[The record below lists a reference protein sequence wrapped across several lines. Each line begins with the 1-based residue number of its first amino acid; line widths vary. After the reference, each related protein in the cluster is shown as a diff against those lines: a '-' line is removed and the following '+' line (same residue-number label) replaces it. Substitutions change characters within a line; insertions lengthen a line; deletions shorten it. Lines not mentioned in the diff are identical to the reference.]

1 MEYYKKYVFILFFCI
16 FALQTFPVKADVKE
30 IKYQPEVNYPP
41 YKYMNNNQI
50 SGFDIELTNLIF
62 KNEDYRLSIST
73 DSWDKIYERLRA
85 GEIDTTGL
93 MVVNNERKKD
103 ILFSNTVLDTYISI
117 YTRNG
122 FDRVT
127 LEDLSKYSVG
137 VGKEQY
143 SEDILRDN
151 LKLTNYKQYDNISQA
166 VDALAKGQIDVL
178 FENQEVVNYYI
189 TTKDLKNTIV
199 QQVDDLFP
207 QHVCY
212 GVNKANPELVDYINK
227 RLDDLHRSGAYEEL
241 YQKYFFYHSKI
252 YKQNQKEK
260 YVALGII
267 IIIILIILHIVSQRY
282 IRALRKKVIT
292 ERTQYED
299 MLKEKYEELK
309 MYQEQLHYNAYY
321 DSLTGLPNR
330 LYLYENTSSLINTT
344 ISAGDKGALL
354 FIDVD
359 NFKLI
364 NDTFGHN
371 AGDIL
376 LQNIAARLI
385 KICPKKSNLIRLGGD
400 EFIIVLTNIDSEN
413 SVETI
418 GKNLI
423 DIFNDPFSINEIV
436 VNSTLSIGICMFPK
450 DGDNLGV
457 LLKNADTAMY
467 KSKSLGR
474 NTFIFYNETM
484 SKDLMDRIN
493 LEDNLKSALKNNEF
507 KLYYQPQLDLTSG
520 KITGMEALI
529 RWDNPKLGRVPPD
542 KFISVAEE
550 MGLIIP
556 IGEWVIKTACEFL
569 VKLHN
574 EGFKNLKISV
584 NISIVQLIQNNF
596 PDIVMRILSETGLS
610 PNYLELEITE
620 TVLMENIDTNIE
632 KLRMLRNLGLDI
644 ALDDF
649 GKGYSSLNY
658 LKSLPINTL
667 KIDKSFIDDVVT
679 NNLTESI
686 VSSIILIGHKIGH
699 SIVAEGIEDRTQLAY
714 LKAAGCNIMQGYL
727 LSKPLPEEEVI
738 SFLNTRK

>member
-1 MEYYKKYVFILFFCI
+1 VEYYKKYVFILFLCI
-16 FALQTFPVKADVKE
+16 FTLQALPVKADVKE

-62 KNEDYRLSIST
+62 KNEDYRLSISS
-73 DSWDKIYERLRA
+73 DSWDKIYEKLKA

-93 MVVNNERKKD
+93 MVVNDERKKD

-122 FDRVT
+122 FNRIT
-127 LEDLSKYSVG
+127 LNDLSKYSVG
-137 VGKEQY
+137 VGKAQY
-143 SEDILRDN
+143 SESILRND
-151 LKLTNYKQYDNISQA
+151 LKLTNYKQYDNVSQA

-189 TTKDLKNTIV
+189 TTKDLKNTII

-207 QHVCY
+207 QQVSY
-212 GVNKANPELVDYINK
+212 GVNKADPELVDYINK
-227 RLDDLHRSGAYEEL
+227 RLDNLHRSGAYEEL

-260 YVALGII
+260 YAALGII
-267 IIIILIILHIVSQRY
+267 LIIILLILHIFTQRY

-292 ERTQYED
+292 ERTQYEN

-330 LYLYENTSSLINTT
+330 LYLYENTASIITTT
-344 ISAGDKGALL
+344 INAGNKGALL

-371 AGDIL
+371 TGDIL
-376 LQNIAARLI
+376 LQNTAERLS
-385 KICPKKSNLIRLGGD
+385 KICPEENNLIRLGGD
-400 EFIIVLTNIDSEN
+400 EFIIVLTNIDSKN
-413 SVETI
+413 SVEII
-418 GKNLI
+418 GKSLI
-423 DIFNDPFSINEIV
+423 DTFNDPFRIDEIV

-457 LLKNADTAMY
+457 LLRNADTAMY
-467 KSKSLGR
+467 KAKSLGR
-474 NTFIFYNETM
+474 NNFVFYNEAM
-484 SKDLMDRIN
+484 SKALMDRIN

-550 MGLIIP
+550 MGLIMP
-556 IGEWVIKTACEFL
+556 IGEWVLKTACEFL

-574 EGFKNLKISV
+574 EGFKDLKISV

-596 PDIVMRILSETGLS
+596 PDIVMGIVNKTGLS
-610 PNYLELEITE
+610 SNYLELEITE

-632 KLRMLRNLGLDI
+632 KLRMLRDLGLDI

-679 NNLTESI
+679 NNLTKSI
-686 VSSIILIGHKIGH
+686 VSSIILIGHKMGH
-699 SIVAEGIEDRTQLAY
+699 SIVAEGIEDKSQLAY

-738 SFLNTRK
+738 NFLNRY

>member
-1 MEYYKKYVFILFFCI
+1 MEYYKKYVFILFLCI
-16 FALQTFPVKADVKE
+16 FTLQALPVKADVKE

-62 KNEDYRLSIST
+62 KNEDYRLSISS
-73 DSWDKIYERLRA
+73 DSWDKIYEKLKA

-93 MVVNNERKKD
+93 MVVNDERKKD

-122 FDRVT
+122 FNRIT
-127 LEDLSKYSVG
+127 LNDLSKYSVG
-137 VGKEQY
+137 VGKAQY
-143 SEDILRDN
+143 SESILRND
-151 LKLTNYKQYDNISQA
+151 LKLTNYKQYDNVSQA

-189 TTKDLKNTIV
+189 TTKDLKNTII

-207 QHVCY
+207 QQVSY
-212 GVNKANPELVDYINK
+212 GVNKADPELVDYINK
-227 RLDDLHRSGAYEEL
+227 RLDNLHRSGAYEEL

-260 YVALGII
+260 YAALGII
-267 IIIILIILHIVSQRY
+267 LIIILLILHIFTQRY

-292 ERTQYED
+292 ERTQYEN

-330 LYLYENTSSLINTT
+330 LYLYENTASIITTT
-344 ISAGDKGALL
+344 INAGNKGALL

-371 AGDIL
+371 TGDIL
-376 LQNIAARLI
+376 LQNTAERLS
-385 KICPKKSNLIRLGGD
+385 KICPEENNLIRLGGD
-400 EFIIVLTNIDSEN
+400 EFIIVLTNIDSKN
-413 SVETI
+413 SVEII
-418 GKNLI
+418 GKSLI
-423 DIFNDPFSINEIV
+423 DTFNDPFRIDEIV

-457 LLKNADTAMY
+457 LLRNADTAMY
-467 KSKSLGR
+467 KAKSLGR
-474 NTFIFYNETM
+474 NNFVFYNEAM
-484 SKDLMDRIN
+484 SKALMDRIN

-550 MGLIIP
+550 MGLIMP
-556 IGEWVIKTACEFL
+556 IGEWVLKTACEFL

-574 EGFKNLKISV
+574 EGFKDLKISV

-596 PDIVMRILSETGLS
+596 PDIVMGIVNKTGLS
-610 PNYLELEITE
+610 SNYLELEITE

-632 KLRMLRNLGLDI
+632 KLRMLRDLGLDI

-679 NNLTESI
+679 NNLTKSI
-686 VSSIILIGHKIGH
+686 VSSIILIGHKMGH
-699 SIVAEGIEDRTQLAY
+699 SIVAEGIEDKSQLAY

-738 SFLNTRK
+738 NFLNRY

>member
-1 MEYYKKYVFILFFCI
+1 MERYRKYVFILFFCI
-16 FALQTFPVKADVKE
+16 IILQSFSVKADVKE

-73 DSWDKIYERLRA
+73 DSWDKIYERLKA

-93 MVVNNERKKD
+93 MVVNDERKKD

-122 FDRVT
+122 FNRVT
-127 LEDLSKYSVG
+127 LNDLSKYSVG
-137 VGKEQY
+137 VGKAQY
-143 SEDILRDN
+143 SENILRNN
-151 LKLTNYKQYDNISQA
+151 LKLTNYIQYDNISQA

-189 TTKDLKNTIV
+189 TTKDLKNDII
-199 QQVDDLFP
+199 QQVGDLFP
-207 QHVCY
+207 QQVCY
-212 GVNKANPELVDYINK
+212 GVNKADPELVDYINK
-227 RLDDLHRSGAYEEL
+227 RLEDLHRSGAYEEL

-267 IIIILIILHIVSQRY
+267 LIIILLILHIVAQRY
-282 IRALRKKVIT
+282 IRSLRKKVIT
-292 ERTQYED
+292 ERTQYEN

-330 LYLYENTSSLINTT
+330 LYLYENTASIINTT
-344 ISAGDKGALL
+344 INNGHKGALL

-371 AGDIL
+371 TGDVL
-376 LQNIAARLI
+376 LQNTAERLA
-385 KICPKKSNLIRLGGD
+385 KICPEENNLIRLGGD
-400 EFIIVLTNIDSEN
+400 EFIIVLTNIDSKN
-413 SVETI
+413 NVEII
-418 GKNLI
+418 GKSLI
-423 DIFNDPFSINEIV
+423 DTFNDPFKIDEIV
-436 VNSTLSIGICMFPK
+436 VSSTLSIGICMFPK

-457 LLKNADTAMY
+457 LLRNADTAMY
-467 KSKSLGR
+467 KAKSYGRNNFTFYNEEMSKSLL
-474 NTFIFYNETM
+474 Y
-484 SKDLMDRIN
+484 RIN
-493 LEDNLKSALKNNEF
+493 LEDNLKLALKNNEF

-550 MGLIIP
+550 MGLIMP
-556 IGEWVIKTACEFL
+556 IGEWVLKTACEFL

-574 EGFKNLKISV
+574 EGFKDLKISV

-596 PDIVMRILSETGLS
+596 PDIVMGIVNETGLS
-610 PNYLELEITE
+610 SNYLELEITE

-632 KLRMLRNLGLDI
+632 KLRMLRDLGLDI

-658 LKSLPINTL
+658 LKCLPINTL

-679 NNLTESI
+679 DNLTESV
-686 VSSIILIGHKIGH
+686 VSSIIFIGHKMGL
-699 SIVAEGIEDRTQLAY
+699 SIVAEGIEDKTQLAY
-714 LKAAGCNIMQGYL
+714 LKSAGCNKMQGYL

-738 SFLNTRK
+738 SFLNMSK